1 MTGKIFKDKRIVFAL
16 SILLSFVLWLV
27 VSLFLRP
34 TGEIV
39 ISGVGV
45 NVNVQSGILGELGLS
60 AIEGAER
67 TVDVTISGQRSVIGG
82 ISAEDI
88 SISPSLSGVTGAG
101 IFELELRA
109 SNNSSKEFE
118 IVNIS
123 PSTIIVKFDKY
134 IDKIISVEYIINGE
148 YNIPDEYIQEE
159 IFTDPKEI
167 VITGPEIDI
176 STIDRAVVEVEL
188 NGDFKS
194 TFSVAGELVL
204 VDKDG
209 EPVTYNPEK
218 VTLSDYTA
226 TVNVPVHKMAKMP
239 ISFDYINVPAFFD
252 TSKIR
257 YSLSTDSIIVEGED
271 YYINKYSEFFVG
283 YVDMSL
289 ISLDN
294 PSFRF
299 NVILPEGLTIQDYVD
314 EVNIDFD
321 LEGYVEREF
330 NVTQINII
338 NDPKEYKVTSNAQ
351 KISVKLIGPEDV
363 IDSLSAKDI
372 VVEVDMSTREISQ
385 TGQYRVRA
393 NVFLPGGENAWAI
406 GDYSVTIT
414 AKAR

>member
-188 NGDFKS
+188 NGDFES

-209 EPVTYNPEK
+209 EPVAYNPEK

>member
-176 STIDRAVVEVEL
+176 STIDRAIVEVEL
-188 NGDFKS
+188 NGDFES

-209 EPVTYNPEK
+209 EPVAYNPEK

>member
-188 NGDFKS
+188 NGDFES